1 MTLFQGEC
9 SQHINLCKYAIS
21 GTEDN
26 TWFILKVV
34 LILGDWLIHG
44 VWMVCKSWFGVLVLI
59 MLLRNNGIL
68 ETSLRVRFLIFM
80 MPILNPTLR
89 HRWKNNVSQ
98 EHKKLGVE
106 EAGVLI
112 ICCYLTN
119 CVRCLVAQLCP
130 TLCKPMDC
138 SLPGSSVHG
147 DSPGKN
153 TRVGCLT
160 LLQGLC
166 PTQGLNASLLHC
178 RQFFTVWATREVHL
192 ANYS

>member
-1 MTLFQGEC
+1 
-9 SQHINLCKYAIS
+9 
-21 GTEDN
+21 
-26 TWFILKVV
+26 
-34 LILGDWLIHG
+34 
-44 VWMVCKSWFGVLVLI
+44 

-98 EHKKLGVE
+98 EHKKLGIE

-112 ICCYLTN
+112 IYCYLVN

-138 SLPGSSVHG
+138 SPPGSSVHG

-153 TRVGCLT
+153 AGVGCHA
-160 LLQGLC
+160 LLQGLF
-166 PTQGLNASLLHC
+166 PTQGLNPSLLHC
-178 RQFFTVWATREVHL
+178 RRILYHL
-192 ANYS
+192 SHQESPPSKLLLTNPHKAETIFKQNCFGSIVDLQCCVSFGYRAKWMLYIYIYPSLLDSFPI